1 MSDNKKNMEN
11 GENPSQNEVLI
22 RLNEALRTAFHRMG
36 VQKKSEMAKILGYKS
51 PYFSGVTTGKEKLSN
66 AFLLNLSAKIGVN
79 TAWVLNGTG
88 SILLNKEA
96 ENDLNGFC
104 TVPLVPISAH
114 GGSLTNFSQSVSVT
128 DCERVVSP
136 IKGIDVAVPVSG
148 DSMAPEYPNGSVVL
162 VKRIDPEAF
171 IEWGKAYVLDTRN
184 GLVLKVLVPSAR
196 NGAVKCLS
204 INTSPIFAP
213 FDVDKTDIY
222 NIYAV
227 KGLIARK

>member
-96 ENDLNGFC
+96 EDDAWCRL
-104 TVPLVPISAH
+104 S
-114 GGSLTNFSQSVSVT
+114 
-128 DCERVVSP
+128 
-136 IKGIDVAVPVSG
+136 
-148 DSMAPEYPNGSVVL
+148 
-162 VKRIDPEAF
+162 
-171 IEWGKAYVLDTRN
+171 KASTWLC
-184 GLVLKVLVPSAR
+184 P
-196 NGAVKCLS
+196 
-204 INTSPIFAP
+204 
-213 FDVDKTDIY
+213 
-222 NIYAV
+222 
-227 KGLIARK
+227 